1 MKIALAQINVHVGH
15 FEHNVSRMLQALE
28 ESKRLGAALVIFPEL
43 SVCGYPPGDLLDR
56 KDFIGRCLEAVNQV
70 AAHCHGVAAI
80 VGSPSWNRR
89 KAGKSLYNSAFF
101 LEEGGIAQVVH
112 KALLPNYDIFDE
124 YRYFEPA
131 SSFRT
136 MAFGGRRLALTIC
149 EDLWNVDERPM
160 YPITPMDELM
170 RESPDVIINVAA
182 SPFAWNHDATRL
194 RTLSRNASR
203 YGLPLFFSNQLGGQT
218 ELLFDGGS
226 AVLDRSG
233 LVAARLPFFREALEV
248 FNLEDFIAGR
258 TENHAKFAG
267 ESPSLAGATE
277 SPAEASESP
286 SQPAG
291 PPAGQSQGTE
301 PSPGAS
307 PGLENFPDAIGL
319 IHQALVMGLGDY
331 FRKTGMKRAI
341 LGLSGGLDSALV
353 AALAVEAL
361 GADHVWGVLLPGP
374 YSSDHSVSDALDLAG
389 RLGIKTDIIPIQHT
403 MDALQQ
409 GLQSCTGESPGG
421 ITEENLQARARAVL
435 LMGLSNQQ
443 GHMLLNT
450 SNKSEAAVG
459 YTTLYGDMCGGLSVI
474 GDVYKTQAYALAR
487 HLNMERELIPEN
499 ILTKAPSAELRP
511 DQLDTDSLPPYE
523 VLDPILFEYIEN
535 KRDASAIQALGHD
548 ADTVGR
554 VIALVD
560 GSEYKRKQAPP
571 VLRVS
576 PKAFGKGRRM
586 PLEARYPRP

>member
-15 FEHNVSRMLQALE
+15 FEYNVSRMLQALE
-28 ESKRLGAALVIFPEL
+28 EGKRLGAGLVVFPEL
-43 SVCGYPPGDLLDR
+43 SVCGYPPGDLLHR
-56 KDFIGRCLEAVNQV
+56 KDFVVRCLNAVDQL
-70 AAHCHGVAAI
+70 AAHCRGVAAI
-80 VGSPSWNRR
+80 VGSPSWNRQD
-89 KAGKSLYNSAFF
+89 AGKSLFNSAFF
-101 LEEGGIAQVVH
+101 LEEGEIRQVVH
-112 KALLPNYDIFDE
+112 KALLPNYDVFDE

-131 SSFRT
+131 RSFQT
-136 MAFGGRRLALTIC
+136 IGFGGLRLALTIC

-170 RESPDVIINVAA
+170 RESPDLIINVAA
-182 SPFAWNHDATRL
+182 SPFAWNHDAVRM
-194 RTLSRNASR
+194 RTLSHNAAG
-203 YGLPLFFSNQLGGQT
+203 YGLPLFFANQLGGQT

-226 AVLDRSG
+226 AVFDPTGR
-233 LVAARLPFFREALEV
+233 VAARLPFFREALSV
-248 FNLEDFIAGR
+248 FSLEDITGDGGGKDAKGR
-258 TENHAKFAG
+258 G
-267 ESPSLAGATE
+267 ESP
-277 SPAEASESP
+277 P
-286 SQPAG
+286 
-291 PPAGQSQGTE
+291 QSI
-301 PSPGAS
+301 A
-307 PGLENFPDAIGL
+307 L

-331 FRKTGMKRAI
+331 FRKTGMQQAI

-361 GADHVWGVLLPGP
+361 GAEHVWGVLLPGP
-374 YSSDHSVSDALDLAG
+374 YSSAHSVSDALDLAG

-403 MDALQQ
+403 VDALQE
-409 GLQSCTGESPGG
+409 GMQSCTGESPGG
-421 ITEENLQARARAVL
+421 ITEENLQARARAIL
-435 LMGLSNQQ
+435 LMGLSNQK

-487 HLNMERELIPEN
+487 HLNKDRDLIPEN
-499 ILTKAPSAELRP
+499 ILNKAPSAELKP

-523 VLDPILFEYIEN
+523 ILDPILFEYIEN
-535 KRDASAIQALGHD
+535 KQDAAAIQALGHD
-548 ADTVGR
+548 AATVTR

-576 PKAFGKGRRM
+576 SKAFGTGRRM
-586 PLEARYPRP
+586 PLEARYPQA